1 MHDHDHEHDHQT
13 PGSTEEPGVDAGSGK
28 LEQHCSQ
35 CGSLIEGSDEF
46 CQVCAIEYSG
56 GEVPEQDATDAA
68 RSAAGPAAGRSRSG
82 AAASRPAACEAGRY
96 SSAARGARGPAAV
109 RY

>member
-28 LEQHCSQ
+28 LEHHCSQ

-46 CQVCAIEYSG
+46 CQVCAIESSG
-56 GEVPEQDATDAA
+56 GEVPDDD
-68 RSAAGPAAGRSRSG
+68 
-82 AAASRPAACEAGRY
+82 
-96 SSAARGARGPAAV
+96 
-109 RY
+109 

>member
-35 CGSLIEGSDEF
+35 CGSLIEGSDDF

-56 GEVPEQDATDAA
+56 GEVAGQGRLSRPRQDAVT
-68 RSAAGPAAGRSRSG
+68 SLGWHPLQ
-82 AAASRPAACEAGRY
+82 
-96 SSAARGARGPAAV
+96 V
-109 RY
+109 T

>member
-1 MHDHDHEHDHQT
+1 MHEPHQHDHEHDHQT

-35 CGSLIEGSDEF
+35 CGSLISGGDEF

-56 GEVPEQDATDAA
+56 GESKEKH
-68 RSAAGPAAGRSRSG
+68 
-82 AAASRPAACEAGRY
+82 
-96 SSAARGARGPAAV
+96 
-109 RY
+109 